1 MFGECHGHIF
11 MDGIDYK
18 RAAAVY
24 QSGIDRA
31 DVRRKLKTY
40 QKLGVTF
47 YRDGG
52 DHYGASEYARSIA
65 PEYGITSRTPSMR
78 STKTDIMER
87 LSVGDLIR

>member
-31 DVRRKLKTY
+31 GCAPQAENL
-40 QKLGVTF
+40 
-47 YRDGG
+47 
-52 DHYGASEYARSIA
+52 SEAGRYVLQRW
-65 PEYGITSRTPSMR
+65 G
-78 STKTDIMER
+78 
-87 LSVGDLIR
+87 